1 MDKILWE
8 REWYINIV
16 KKRFL
21 TNFISKKLYCLKE
34 MFHNIKN
41 SNFSIINLIFF
52 IYLNFI

>member
-52 IYLNFI
+52 TYLNFI